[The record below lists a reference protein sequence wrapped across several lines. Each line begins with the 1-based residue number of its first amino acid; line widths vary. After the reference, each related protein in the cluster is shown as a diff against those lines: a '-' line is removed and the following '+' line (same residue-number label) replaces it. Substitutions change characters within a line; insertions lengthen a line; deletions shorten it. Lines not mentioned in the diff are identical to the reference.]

1 MMGLHLCYL
10 FCTSVFSM
18 TSKQPK
24 KSNKK
29 KAPVKKASAKKA
41 PAKKAPAKKAPAKE
55 ASGLKTKGLVAAK
68 DPYLLAKVGE
78 TKEQF
83 ANAEKFMKVMAE
95 QTAVIRVN
103 DVKSLPLR
111 KKMLAWFKISK

>member
-1 MMGLHLCYL
+1 
-10 FCTSVFSM
+10 M

-41 PAKKAPAKKAPAKE
+41 PAKKVPAKK
-55 ASGLKTKGLVAAK
+55 ASGLKTKGLVAAV
-68 DPYLLAKVGE
+68 DPIRLSEKVSE

-83 ANAEKFMKVMAE
+83 VNAEKFMKSFVDE
-95 QTAVIRVN
+95 SAVLIKAN
-103 DVKSLPLR
+103 NVKSLPLR
-111 KKMLAWFKISK
+111 KKMLAWFKIYK

>member
-1 MMGLHLCYL
+1 
-10 FCTSVFSM
+10 M

-29 KAPVKKASAKKA
+29 KTPVKKASVKKASAQKA
-41 PAKKAPAKKAPAKE
+41 PAKKAPAKKA
-55 ASGLKTKGLVAAK
+55 SGLKTKGLVAAV
-68 DPYLLAKVGE
+68 DPIRLSEKVGE

-95 QTAVIRVN
+95 QTAVIRAN

>member
-1 MMGLHLCYL
+1 
-10 FCTSVFSM
+10 M

-29 KAPVKKASAKKA
+29 KTPVKKASVKKASAQKA
-41 PAKKAPAKKAPAKE
+41 PAKKAPAKKA
-55 ASGLKTKGLVAAK
+55 SGLKTKGLVAAV
-68 DPYLLAKVGE
+68 DPIRLSEKVSE

-95 QTAVIRVN
+95 QTAVIRAN

>member
-1 MMGLHLCYL
+1 
-10 FCTSVFSM
+10 M

-41 PAKKAPAKKAPAKE
+41 PAKKDPVKKAS
-55 ASGLKTKGLVAAK
+55 ASKKTTNVRPE
-68 DPYLLAKVGE
+68 DSDRLLAKISE
-78 TKEQF
+78 PKQQF

>member
-1 MMGLHLCYL
+1 
-10 FCTSVFSM
+10 M
-18 TSKQPK
+18 TSKQTK

-29 KAPVKKASAKKA
+29 KAPVKKASAKNA
-41 PAKKAPAKKAPAKE
+41 PAKKTPAKKAPAKE

-83 ANAEKFMKVMAE
+83 ANADKLMKTLA
-95 QTAVIRVN
+95 QQPSIIRAN

-111 KKMLAWFKISK
+111 KRMLAWFKISK

>member
-1 MMGLHLCYL
+1 M
-10 FCTSVFSM
+10 
-18 TSKQPK
+18 
-24 KSNKK
+24 
-29 KAPVKKASAKKA
+29 
-41 PAKKAPAKKAPAKE
+41 
-55 ASGLKTKGLVAAK
+55 
-68 DPYLLAKVGE
+68 DPIRLSEKVSE

-95 QTAVIRVN
+95 QTAVIRAN